1 VQPAVVT
8 SIGSWPGTNVRE
20 TTLMVRDLCSD
31 FPHLVELPE
40 RGPGADMIG
49 RTMALLSAIS
59 SDLSVETTTTGWR
72 LAKSRGRNMRRAD
85 AYLDEDLDVA
95 AEVFENYVGDYKV
108 QLVGPWTLAAGVET
122 TSGDKLLTDP
132 GVCREVAEVLVHAVK
147 QHVAEVSKRVP
158 GANIVLQIDE
168 PSLPFVLQGGIK
180 TQSGWGKYSPVE
192 PQIVATSL
200 QSVAAATQGL
210 SLVHCCAGD
219 VPFELIYNSG
229 FDAVS
234 IDASLFGDELFD
246 VLGQAHDRNVR
257 VILGIQPHSLDA
269 GLAYL
274 SHLARRIG
282 LSAQELSDT
291 IALSPPCGLVDA
303 TMSDARERIKRLH
316 AVSEAFQ
323 EVDL

>member
-20 TTLMVRDLCSD
+20 ATTMVRDLCPNL
-31 FPHLVELPE
+31 PHLVELPQ

-49 RTMALLSAIS
+49 RTMSLLSSIS

-72 LAKSRGRNMRRAD
+72 LAKSRGRDMRRAD

-95 AEVFENYVGDYKV
+95 EEVFENYVGDYKM
-108 QLVGPWTLAAGVET
+108 QLVGPWTLAAGVDT
-122 TSGDKLLTDP
+122 SSGDKLLTDA
-132 GVCREVAEVLVHAVK
+132 GVCREVTAVLAHAAQ
-147 QHVAEVSKRVP
+147 QHVAEVSKRLP
-158 GANIVLQIDE
+158 GANIILQIDE

-192 PQIVATSL
+192 PQIIAGSL
-200 QSVAAATQGL
+200 QAVSAATEGFSVL
-210 SLVHCCAGD
+210 HCCASD
-219 VPFELIYNSG
+219 VPFELIYSSG

-234 IDASLFGDELFD
+234 IDATLYGDELFD
-246 VLGQAHDRNVR
+246 VIGQTHDRKQR
-257 VILGIQPHSLDA
+257 VILGRNPSSLDA

-291 IALSPPCGLVDA
+291 IALSPPCGLVNA
-303 TMSDARERIKRLH
+303 TMSDARERIERLN
-316 AVSEAFQ
+316 AVSVAFQ